1 MAEDLLE
8 VIRLMEE
15 QLHLELSVLSSLFHS
30 SVEFERCIA
39 RKEYHLDRQR
49 LMRIAGHSLVDWVDQ
64 LVDRQELKQLIE

>member
-8 VIRLMEE
+8 VTHLMEH
-15 QLHLELSVLSSLFHS
+15 QWRVLSSLFHLLIES
-30 SVEFERCIA
+30 ERCIA